1 MALRI
6 LSSPS
11 DADGASRVADELRA
25 SIERA
30 LPGAGVEVRPTS
42 PGHFEIAVVSD
53 VFAERSRVKQQQ
65 LVYGAIAHLM
75 KGEVP
80 PVHAVDRLVTRLPDA

>member
-11 DADGASRVADELRA
+11 VPGAVVADLRKA
-25 SIERA
+25 IESA
-30 LPGAGVEVRPTS
+30 IAGAEVEVAASS
-42 PGHFEIAVVSD
+42 PGHFEISVTSEA
-53 VFAERSRVKQQQ
+53 FEGRSRVQQQQ

-75 KGEVP
+75 KGDAA
-80 PVHAVDRLVTRLPDA
+80 PVHAIDRMQTRVP